1 MSEQCSVRVSD
12 TWGVGFHACG
22 HKAVTVEDG
31 KPVCGTHTKAAKER
45 RDAKGSET
53 YNAYL
58 RRANAPYDRIKTL
71 KDTNT
76 KLLAALEDCSE
87 RMERARRILIGSN
100 PKASWGMLDTK
111 KAREAIQEATL
122 DVQKAANQPQR

>member
-76 KLLAALEDCSE
+76 KLLAALTEIAGENFTPQAGHNAYRLES
-87 RMERARRILIGSN
+87 
-100 PKASWGMLDTK
+100 MLAEAQNV
-111 KAREAIQEATL
+111 AREAIQEATL
-122 DVQKAANQPQR
+122 DVQKETKG